1 MADLHGIR
9 ITPAE
14 VDAVKSLIQGPQP
27 ESFVGDVFD
36 DIGKALRWLTGLAGE
51 FCDAY
56 NKGVDVD
63 GRKVSLKEALQSAG
77 AIATAT
83 GTPQGIAAA
92 GAIALSI
99 KILDAAC

>member
-14 VDAVKSLIQGPQP
+14 VDAVKSMIQGPQQP
-27 ESFVGDVFD
+27 ESFISDVFD
-36 DIGKALRWLTGLAGE
+36 DIGKALSWLTGLAGE

-56 NKGVDVD
+56 NKGVDVN
-63 GRKVSLKEALQSAG
+63 GRKVSLKEALQSAE

-99 KILDAAC
+99 KIL